1 MDCGN
6 NGKSIKT
13 MSYQEF
19 YNLKAEQKQ
28 ILFQEIQKE
37 IPILPA
43 SIEKDWWVV
52 QTLALVFHMEAAP
65 YLVFKGGTSLSKAW
79 SLIER
84 LSEDV
89 DLALSRE
96 FLGFE
101 GKISRTQV
109 GKLRDASFKYIS
121 EHFLPQ
127 LREAFNNAGFKSV
140 TIDLTEVESPD
151 QDPVNILITYP
162 SVVEKSEY
170 ILPQVKLEIGSR
182 SMLEPFTNRQ
192 FISFVGDKFVGRSFA
207 DERISIP
214 CVNPE
219 RTYLEKLFLL
229 HEEFKRPAAEI
240 RVKRMSRHFYDIQKI
255 SKTIYSGIAFSDKQ
269 LYKSLVKHRENFMR
283 WGGIDYS
290 THFPPNLNPLP
301 PSHLLSA
308 FENDYKTMQEE
319 MIYGE
324 SLPFKELMK
333 ELELVTSTFNNVK
346 F

>member
-1 MDCGN
+1 MQKRNFNQLRAREKLLFFMQVKED
-6 NGKSIKT
+6 I
-13 MSYQEF
+13 
-19 YNLKAEQKQ
+19 NLP
-28 ILFQEIQKE
+28 LS
-37 IPILPA
+37 

-52 QTLALVFHMEAAP
+52 QTLALVFQMEAAP
-65 YLVFKGGTSLSKAW
+65 HLVFKGGTSLSKAW
-79 SLIER
+79 NIIER

-101 GKISRTQV
+101 GNISRTQV

-121 EHFLPQ
+121 EQFLPQ
-127 LREAFNNAGFKSV
+127 LRVAFDKAGFKNV
-140 TIDLTEVESPD
+140 LIDLTEVESPD
-151 QDPVNILITYP
+151 QDPVNILISYP

-182 SMLEPFTNRQ
+182 SLLEPFTNRQ
-192 FISFVGDKFVGRSFA
+192 FCSFVGDKFVGRFFA
-207 DERISIP
+207 DEKITIP

-229 HEEFKRPAAEI
+229 HEEFKRPTAEI
-240 RVKRMSRHFYDIQKI
+240 RVRRMSRHFYDIQKI
-255 SKTIYSGIAFSDKQ
+255 SKTSHSEIATSDKQ
-269 LYKSLVKHRENFMR
+269 LYKSLVAHREHFMR

-301 PSHLLSA
+301 PERLLSA

-333 ELELVTSTFNNVK
+333 ELELVTSTFNNIK

>member
-1 MDCGN
+1 M
-6 NGKSIKT
+6 KKT
-13 MSYQEF
+13 AFLKLPDKEKLLLFTRVKQEV
-19 YNLKAEQKQ
+19 NL
-28 ILFQEIQKE
+28 
-37 IPILPA
+37 PLP

-52 QTLALVFHMEAAP
+52 QTLTLAFQMEAAP

-79 SLIER
+79 GIIER

-89 DLALSRE
+89 DLTLSRE
-96 FLGFE
+96 FLGFA

-127 LREAFNNAGFKSV
+127 LRESFNNAGFESV
-140 TIDLTEVESPD
+140 AIYLTEVESPD

-162 SVVEKSEY
+162 SVIEKSEY

-182 SMLEPFTNRQ
+182 SMIEPFTNRQ
-192 FISFVGDKFVGRSFA
+192 FSSFVGDKFAGRSFA
-207 DERISIP
+207 DEKITIP

-229 HEEFKRPAAEI
+229 HEEFKRPVAEI

-255 SKTIYSGIAFSDKQ
+255 SKTIYSGIALSDKQ
-269 LYKSLVKHRENFMR
+269 LYKSLVEHREHFMR

-290 THFPPNLNPLP
+290 KHFPPNLNPLP

-308 FENDYKTMQEE
+308 FENDYNTMQEE

-324 SLPFKELMK
+324 SLPFNELMK
-333 ELELVTSTFNNVK
+333 EVESLTSTINSIK

>member
-1 MDCGN
+1 
-6 NGKSIKT
+6 
-13 MSYQEF
+13 MSYREF

-37 IPILPA
+37 IPIPPA

-52 QTLALVFHMEAAP
+52 QTLALVFRMEAAP
-65 YLVFKGGTSLSKAW
+65 YMVFKGGTSLSKAW
-79 SLIER
+79 GLIDR
-84 LSEDV
+84 LSEDF

-96 FLGFE
+96 FLEFE
-101 GKISRTQV
+101 GKISRTKV

-121 EHFLPQ
+121 EHFLPR
-127 LREAFNNAGFKSV
+127 LREAFNNAGFERV
-140 TIDLTEVESPD
+140 IIDLTGVESPD

-162 SVVEKSEY
+162 SVVEKSVY

-182 SMLEPFTNRQ
+182 SLLEPFTNRM
-192 FISFVGDKFVGRSFA
+192 FCSFVDDKFAGRPFA
-207 DERISIP
+207 DDKITVP

-219 RTYLEKLFLL
+219 RTFLEKLFLL
-229 HEEFKRPAAEI
+229 HEEFKRPDAEI

-255 SKTIYSGIAFSDKQ
+255 AKTMYSEIALSDKQ
-269 LYKSLVKHRENFMR
+269 LYKSLVEHREHFMR
-283 WGGIDYS
+283 WDGIDYS
-290 THFPPNLNPLP
+290 THFPPNLDPLP
-301 PSHLLSA
+301 LSHLLSV

-324 SLPFKELMK
+324 SFPFKELMK
-333 ELELVTSTFNNVK
+333 ELESVTSKINSIK